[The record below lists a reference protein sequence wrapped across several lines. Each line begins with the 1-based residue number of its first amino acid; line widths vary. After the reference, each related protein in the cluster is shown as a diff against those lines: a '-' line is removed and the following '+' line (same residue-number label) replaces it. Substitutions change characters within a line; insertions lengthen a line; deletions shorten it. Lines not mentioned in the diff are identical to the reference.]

1 MPSYIENA
9 LTAVLNAVNAGE
21 PLRRVAR
28 DYAFITSI
36 VNLIISLIIYILF
49 DFSNN
54 QFQFVQEH
62 YDLNFFDVYLR
73 IDFSKFLFDLIYLFL
88 SLLFTFNLYL
98 HFYLYIF
105 DLTLYIFDYIYSFL
119 ISLLLFR
126 LLFIFFNYIYQ
137 IDNYKQLF

>member
-49 DFSNN
+49 DFNNN

-62 YDLNFFDVYLR
+62 YNLSFNIF
-73 IDFSKFLFDLIYLFL
+73 IYTIYIKTLLVFILYIL
-88 SLLFTFNLYL
+88 SLTELNIL
-98 HFYLYIF
+98 
-105 DLTLYIFDYIYSFL
+105 
-119 ISLLLFR
+119 
-126 LLFIFFNYIYQ
+126 
-137 IDNYKQLF
+137 